1 MKEIIV
7 AIDFS
12 KCSLHALEYAIMI
25 ANQMDANVK
34 MVWVDNQ
41 SSPNMA
47 FTAEEQEDRQEKKA
61 FFKEILLKYASK
73 LKKGKLDYKLRK
85 GKVFIEISAQAKQS
99 KAFMIVTGTHGVSG
113 FEQYWI
119 GSNTYRVVTSAPC
132 PVVAIRHDF
141 NFDKSIN
148 KMVFPL
154 DSTKDSIAKLEFSA
168 TLAKVFEAQLLVLSI
183 YPQAIEALRR
193 KVDKE
198 TEKVVQYLEEN
209 KVKFVVETIK
219 SDDITR
225 SIINYA
231 DTQKAD
237 LISIMTEQGITNSS
251 VFLGPN
257 ARQII
262 NNSHIPVLNIRPKI

>member
-1 MKEIIV
+1 MKNIIV

-25 ANQMDANVK
+25 ANQTQANIK

-41 SSPNMA
+41 SSADMI

-61 FFKEILLKYASK
+61 YFEEILERYRSK
-73 LKKGKLDYKLRK
+73 LEKGKLDYRLRK
-85 GKVFIEISAQAKQS
+85 GKVFIEIAAQAKQD
-99 KAFMIVTGTHGVSG
+99 KASLIVTGTHGVSG

-119 GSNTYRVVTSAPC
+119 GSNTYRIVTSAPC
-132 PVVAIRHDF
+132 PVLAVRHDF
-141 NFDKSIN
+141 NIENSI
-148 KMVFPL
+148 KKIVFPL
-154 DSTKDSIAKLEFSA
+154 DSTKDSISKLEYSA
-168 TLAKVFEAQLLVLSI
+168 SFAKEFEAQLFVLSI
-183 YPQAIEALRR
+183 YPQVIAALKR
-193 KVDKE
+193 KVDQE

-209 KVKFVVETIK
+209 KVKFAVETIK
-219 SDDITR
+219 SDDITK

-231 DTQKAD
+231 NTQKAD
-237 LISIMTEQGITNSS
+237 LIAIMTEQGVTNSS

-262 NNSHIPVLNIRPKI
+262 NNSNIPVLNIRPKI